1 MTRAAIEIRDDR
13 LAELCRRHHIRRLSL
28 FGSVLTEAFGD
39 GSDVD
44 VLVEFEPG
52 HTPGFAL
59 IRIEDEISSLLGGR
73 KIDLVIEKA
82 LNRRL
87 RKSVLES
94 AEVRYAAEG

>member
-1 MTRAAIEIRDDR
+1 MTRAAIDIRDER
-13 LAELCRRHHIRRLSL
+13 LAELCRRHHIRKLSL
-28 FGSVLTEAFGD
+28 FGSVLTAAFSED
-39 GSDVD
+39 SDVD

-52 HTPGFAL
+52 FTPGLAI
-59 IRIEDEISSLLGGR
+59 IRIEDELSSLLDGR
-73 KIDLVIEKA
+73 KIDLVIEKD